1 MSASPLF
8 IVLASPEHEKVQLA
22 GMMASVAAVSERPTQ
37 LFVSMAAVATFQKGL
52 SAEERYKG
60 GAFSGLMLEKGAP
73 DAMELFA
80 QGKMLGELSIVACS
94 MALDIQR
101 WTLDDL
107 VEDLFD
113 EAGGLTKFLSDAEAG
128 ELIVP
133 CLSG

>member
-22 GMMASVAAVSERPTQ
+22 GMIASVAAVSERPTQ
-37 LFVSMAAVATFQKGL
+37 LFVSMAAVAIFQKGL
-52 SAEERYKG
+52 SAGERYKG

-94 MALDIQR
+94 TRLAD
-101 WTLDDL
+101 
-107 VEDLFD
+107 
-113 EAGGLTKFLSDAEAG
+113 
-128 ELIVP
+128 
-133 CLSG
+133 